1 MLQASVC
8 GYLGA
13 DAEVKCVNGQ
23 EFTTCRVA
31 HTDRW
36 KDQAGQTHESTQWI
50 DLTINGRPNVVN
62 YLKQGTMVYA
72 AGHVKL
78 RCYSSEKARGFV
90 AGMTISV
97 VTIELL
103 GGNSDAVPARLYDS
117 AGNMVDVVKYYHCE
131 LSGAQLTNGR
141 GKMFVSDDNG
151 WVLPIQQ
158 APADVQQAVNQD
170 GQGTDPAQS
179 EPNKD
184 DNKTK

>member
-13 DAEVKCVNGQ
+13 DAEVKSVNGQ

-36 KDQAGQTHESTQWI
+36 KDQSGQTHESTQWI
-50 DLTINGRPNVVN
+50 DLTINGRPNVVD
-62 YLKQGTMVYA
+62 YLKQGTLVYA

-103 GGNSDAVPARLYDS
+103 GGNTDAVPARLYDS
-117 AGNMVDVVKYYHCE
+117 TGNMVDVVKYYHCE
-131 LSGAQLTNGR
+131 LPSAQLTNGR

-151 WVLPIQQ
+151 WILPIQQ
-158 APADVQQAVNQD
+158 APVEVQQAVS
-170 GQGTDPAQS
+170 QG
-179 EPNKD
+179 EPTSGTTESKKEKGTK
-184 DNKTK
+184 KTK

>member
-36 KDQAGQTHESTQWI
+36 KDQAGRTHESTQWI
-50 DLTINGRPNVVN
+50 DLTINGRPNVVE
-62 YLKQGTMVYA
+62 YLKQGALVYA

-103 GGNSDAVPARLYDS
+103 GGNSDAVPARLYDAS
-117 AGNMVDVVKYYHCE
+117 GNMVDVVKYYHCE

-141 GKMFVSDDNG
+141 GKSFISDDNG
-151 WVLPIQQ
+151 WVLPLQQ
-158 APADVQQAVNQD
+158 APAEVQQAVNPAGQD
-170 GQGTDPAQS
+170 AEATET
-179 EPNKD
+179 EPTKD
-184 DNKTK
+184 KKQKK

>member
-1 MLQASVC
+1 MLQASVV

-13 DAEVKCVNGQ
+13 DAEVKNVNGQ

-36 KDQAGQTHESTQWI
+36 KDQSGQTRESTLWI
-50 DLTINGRPNVVN
+50 DLTLNGRPNVVD

-90 AGMTISV
+90 AGLTISV

-103 GGNSDAVPARLYDS
+103 GGNSDAVPARLYDTS
-117 AGNMVDVVKYYHCE
+117 GNMVDVVKYYHCE
-131 LSGAQLTNGR
+131 LSGAQLTNSR
-141 GKMFVSDDNG
+141 GKLFVSDDNG
-151 WVLPIQQ
+151 WVLPLQQ
-158 APADVQQAVNQD
+158 APAEVQQAMGQA
-170 GQGTDPAQS
+170 GQGTSPAES
-179 EPNKD
+179 EPKKD
-184 DNKTK
+184 KKKTK

>member
-13 DAEVKCVNGQ
+13 DAEVKSVNGQ

-50 DLTINGRPNVVN
+50 DLTINGRPNVVD
-62 YLKQGTMVYA
+62 YLKQGTLVYA

-103 GGNSDAVPARLYDS
+103 GGNSDAVPARLYDAS
-117 AGNMVDVVKYYHCE
+117 GNMVDVVKYYHCE

-158 APADVQQAVNQD
+158 APADVQQAVNQANQD
-170 GQGTDPAQS
+170 GEATES
-179 EPNKD
+179 EPKKD
-184 DNKTK
+184 KKQKK

>member
-13 DAEVKCVNGQ
+13 DAEVKSVNGQ

-50 DLTINGRPNVVN
+50 DLTLNGRPAVVE
-62 YLKQGTMVYA
+62 YLKQGTLVYA

-90 AGMTISV
+90 AGLTISV

-103 GGNSDAVPARLYDS
+103 GGNSDAVPARLYD
-117 AGNMVDVVKYYHCE
+117 ATGNMVDVVKYYHCE

-158 APADVQQAVNQD
+158 APAEVQQAVSQANQT
-170 GQGTDPAQS
+170 TDAADS
-179 EPNKD
+179 
-184 DNKTK
+184 KTKNDKKKKK

>member
-1 MLQASVC
+1 MLQASVV

-13 DAEVKCVNGQ
+13 DAEVKNVNGQ

-50 DLTINGRPNVVN
+50 DLTLNGRPAVVD

-90 AGMTISV
+90 AGLTISV

-103 GGNSDAVPARLYDS
+103 GGNSDAVPARLYDT

-141 GKMFVSDDNG
+141 GKSFISDDNG
-151 WVLPIQQ
+151 WILPLQQ
-158 APADVQQAVNQD
+158 APAEVQQAVSEA
-170 GQGTDPAQS
+170 GQGTEPTQS
-179 EPNKD
+179 EPKKNDK
-184 DNKTK
+184 KTK

>member
-36 KDQAGQTHESTQWI
+36 KDQDGQTHESTLWI

-103 GGNSDAVPARLYDS
+103 GGNSDAVPARLYDN

-141 GKMFVSDDNG
+141 GKSFISDDNG
-151 WVLPIQQ
+151 WILPLQQ
-158 APADVQQAVNQD
+158 APTEVQQAISQA
-170 GQGTDPAQS
+170 GLGTSPAES
-179 EPNKD
+179 EPKKD
-184 DNKTK
+184 DKKKK

>member
-50 DLTINGRPNVVN
+50 DLTLNGKPAVVD

-103 GGNSDAVPARLYDS
+103 GGNSDAVPARLYDTS
-117 AGNMVDVVKYYHCE
+117 GNMVDVVKYYHCE

-141 GKMFVSDDNG
+141 GKSFISDDNG
-151 WVLPIQQ
+151 WILPLQQ
-158 APADVQQAVNQD
+158 APTEVQQAISQV
-170 GQGTDPAQS
+170 GQGTSPAES
-179 EPNKD
+179 EPKKD
-184 DNKTK
+184 DKKTK

>member
-1 MLQASVC
+1 MLQASVV

-13 DAEVKCVNGQ
+13 DAEVKSVNGQ

-36 KDQAGQTHESTQWI
+36 KDQAGQTHESTQWV
-50 DLTINGRPNVVN
+50 DLTINGRPNVVE
-62 YLKQGTMVYA
+62 YLKQGTLVYA

-90 AGMTISV
+90 AGLTISV

-103 GGNSDAVPARLYDS
+103 GGNSDAVPARLYDTS
-117 AGNMVDVVKYYHCE
+117 GNMVDVVKYYHCE

-141 GKMFVSDDNG
+141 GKFFVSDDNG
-151 WVLPIQQ
+151 WVLPLQQ
-158 APADVQQAVNQD
+158 APTEVQQAVNQA
-170 GQGTDPAQS
+170 GREADPAIS
-179 EPNKD
+179 EKKKENK
-184 DNKTK
+184 KTK

>member
-13 DAEVKCVNGQ
+13 DAEVKSVNGQ
-23 EFTTCRVA
+23 VFTTCRVA

-36 KDQAGQTHESTQWI
+36 KDQSGQTHESTQWI
-50 DLTINGRPNVVN
+50 DLTLNGRPAVVD

-103 GGNSDAVPARLYDS
+103 GGNSDAVPARLYDAS
-117 AGNMVDVVKYYHCE
+117 GNMVDVVKYYHCE

-141 GKMFVSDDNG
+141 GKRFVSTDDG
-151 WVLPIQQ
+151 WVLPLEQ
-158 APADVQQAVNQD
+158 APAEVQQAVSQANQTTEAAD
-170 GQGTDPAQS
+170 S
-179 EPNKD
+179 ENGK
-184 DNKTK
+184 KTKKTK

>member
-1 MLQASVC
+1 MLQASVV

-13 DAEVKCVNGQ
+13 DAEVKNVNGQ

-36 KDQAGQTHESTQWI
+36 KDQSGQTHESTQWI

-62 YLKQGTMVYA
+62 FLKQGTMVYA

-90 AGMTISV
+90 AGLTISV

-103 GGNSDAVPARLYDS
+103 GGNSDAVPARLYDAS
-117 AGNMVDVVKYYHCE
+117 GNMVDVVKYYHCE

-141 GKMFVSDDNG
+141 GKFFVSDDNG
-151 WVLPIQQ
+151 WVLPLQQ
-158 APADVQQAVNQD
+158 APTEVQQAVGLDNPTSD
-170 GQGTDPAQS
+170 AAGS
-179 EPNKD
+179 ENGK
-184 DNKTK
+184 KTKKTK

>member
-1 MLQASVC
+1 MLQASVV

-13 DAEVKCVNGQ
+13 DAEVKSVNGQ

-50 DLTINGRPNVVN
+50 DLTLNGRPAVVD

-103 GGNSDAVPARLYDS
+103 GGNSDAVPARLYDAS
-117 AGNMVDVVKYYHCE
+117 GNMVDVVKYYHCE

-151 WVLPIQQ
+151 WVLPLQQ
-158 APADVQQAVNQD
+158 APAEVQQAM
-170 GQGTDPAQS
+170 GQSNPNHDTTES
-179 EPNKD
+179 ESEK
-184 DNKTK
+184 DNKKKK

>member
-1 MLQASVC
+1 MLQASVV

-13 DAEVKCVNGQ
+13 DAEIKNVNGQ

-117 AGNMVDVVKYYHCE
+117 AGNLVDVVKYYHCE

-141 GKMFVSDDNG
+141 GKLFVSDDNG
-151 WVLPIQQ
+151 WVLPIQL
-158 APADVQQAVNQD
+158 APADVQLAVGQD
-170 GQGTDPAQS
+170 GQDTDPAQS
-179 EPNKD
+179 EPKKNDK
-184 DNKTK
+184 KTK

>member
-13 DAEVKCVNGQ
+13 DAEVKSVNGQ

-50 DLTINGRPNVVN
+50 DLTLNGRPNVVE
-62 YLKQGTMVYA
+62 YLKQGTLVYA

-90 AGMTISV
+90 AGLTISV

-103 GGNSDAVPARLYDS
+103 GGNSDAVPARLYDAS
-117 AGNMVDVVKYYHCE
+117 GNMVDVVKYYHCE

-141 GKMFVSDDNG
+141 GKLFVSDDNG

-158 APADVQQAVNQD
+158 APAEVQQAMNQA
-170 GQGTDPAQS
+170 GQGTKPAQT

-184 DNKTK
+184 DNKAK

>member
-1 MLQASVC
+1 MLQASVV

-13 DAEVKCVNGQ
+13 DAEVKNVNGQ

-36 KDQAGQTHESTQWI
+36 RDQAGQTHDSTQWI
-50 DLTINGRPNVVN
+50 DLTLNGRPNVVE
-62 YLKQGTMVYA
+62 YLKQGTLVYA

-90 AGMTISV
+90 AGLTISV

-158 APADVQQAVNQD
+158 APADVQQAVSQANQD
-170 GQGTDPAQS
+170 AEATESLPM
-179 EPNKD
+179 KD
-184 DNKTK
+184 DKKKK

>member
-1 MLQASVC
+1 MLQASVV

-13 DAEVKCVNGQ
+13 DAEVKNVNGQ

-50 DLTINGRPNVVN
+50 DLTLNGKPAVVD

-103 GGNSDAVPARLYDS
+103 GGNSDAVPARLYDAS
-117 AGNMVDVVKYYHCE
+117 GNMVDVVKYYHCE

-141 GKMFVSDDNG
+141 GKLYVSDDNG
-151 WVLPIQQ
+151 WVLPLQQ
-158 APADVQQAVNQD
+158 APTNVQQAVNQANQD
-170 GQGTDPAQS
+170 AEATES
-179 EPNKD
+179 EPKKD
-184 DNKTK
+184 DKKTK

>member
-36 KDQAGQTHESTQWI
+36 KDQDGQTHESTLWI
-50 DLTINGRPNVVN
+50 DLTLNGRPNVVN

-103 GGNSDAVPARLYDS
+103 GGNSDAVPARLYDTS
-117 AGNMVDVVKYYHCE
+117 GNMVDVTKYYHCE

-158 APADVQQAVNQD
+158 APADVQQAVSQTS
-170 GQGTDPAQS
+170 QGTNPAPS
-179 EPNKD
+179 EPKKD
-184 DNKTK
+184 EQKKN

>member
-13 DAEVKCVNGQ
+13 DAEVKSVNGQ

-36 KDQAGQTHESTQWI
+36 KDQSGQTHESTQWI

-103 GGNSDAVPARLYDS
+103 GGNSDAVPARLYDAS
-117 AGNMVDVVKYYHCE
+117 GNMVDVVKYYHCE

-141 GKMFVSDDNG
+141 GKFFVSDDNG
-151 WVLPIQQ
+151 WVLPLQQ
-158 APADVQQAVNQD
+158 APTEVQQAV
-170 GQGTDPAQS
+170 GQGNPNSDATDS
-179 EPNKD
+179 ENG
-184 DNKTK
+184 NKTKKTK

>member
-1 MLQASVC
+1 MLQASVV

-13 DAEVKCVNGQ
+13 DAEVKNVNGQ

-36 KDQAGQTHESTQWI
+36 KDQSGQTHELTQWI
-50 DLTINGRPNVVN
+50 DLTLNGRPAVVD
-62 YLKQGTMVYA
+62 YLKQGTLVYA

-90 AGMTISV
+90 AGLTISV

-103 GGNSDAVPARLYDS
+103 GGNSDAVPARLYDA

-141 GKMFVSDDNG
+141 GKSFISDDNG
-151 WVLPIQQ
+151 WILPLQQ
-158 APADVQQAVNQD
+158 APTEVQQAVSLANQND
-170 GQGTDPAQS
+170 NAAADDHR
-179 EPNKD
+179 KD
-184 DNKTK
+184 KKQKK

>member
-1 MLQASVC
+1 MLQASVV

-13 DAEVKCVNGQ
+13 DAEVKNVNGQ
-23 EFTTCRVA
+23 AFTTCRVA

-50 DLTINGRPNVVN
+50 DLTLNGKPAVVD

-103 GGNSDAVPARLYDS
+103 GGNSDAVPTRLYDAS
-117 AGNMVDVVKYYHCE
+117 GNMVDVVKYYHCE

-141 GKMFVSDDNG
+141 GKLFVSDDNG

-158 APADVQQAVNQD
+158 APAEVQQAMNQA
-170 GQGTDPAQS
+170 GQGTNPAQS

>member
-1 MLQASVC
+1 MLQASVV

-13 DAEVKCVNGQ
+13 DAEVKNVNGQ

-50 DLTINGRPNVVN
+50 DLTLNGKPAVVD

-103 GGNSDAVPARLYDS
+103 GGNSDAVPARLYDGS
-117 AGNMVDVVKYYHCE
+117 GNMVDVVKYYHCE

-141 GKMFVSDDNG
+141 GKSFISDDNG
-151 WVLPIQQ
+151 WVIPLQQ
-158 APADVQQAVNQD
+158 APTEVQQAVNLD
-170 GQGTDPAQS
+170 GQGTNQTQS

-184 DNKTK
+184 DKKKK

>member
-13 DAEVKCVNGQ
+13 DAEVKNVNGQ

-50 DLTINGRPNVVN
+50 DLTLNGKPAVVD

-90 AGMTISV
+90 AGLTISV

-103 GGNSDAVPARLYDS
+103 GGNTDAVPARLYDA

-141 GKMFVSDDNG
+141 GKSFISDDNG
-151 WVLPIQQ
+151 WVIPLQQ
-158 APADVQQAVNQD
+158 APTEVQQAVNQA
-170 GQGTDPAQS
+170 GQGTNPAQS

-184 DNKTK
+184 DKKTK

>member
-1 MLQASVC
+1 MLQASVV

-13 DAEVKCVNGQ
+13 DAEVKSVNGQ

-50 DLTINGRPNVVN
+50 DLTLNGKPAVVD

-103 GGNSDAVPARLYDS
+103 GGNSDAVPTRLYDAS
-117 AGNMVDVVKYYHCE
+117 GNMVDVVKYYHCE

-141 GKMFVSDDNG
+141 GKLFVSDDNG
-151 WVLPIQQ
+151 WVLPLQQ
-158 APADVQQAVNQD
+158 VPAEVQQAVSLAIQNSNA
-170 GQGTDPAQS
+170 TEEAPK
-179 EPNKD
+179 E
-184 DNKTK
+184 DNKEKK

>member
-1 MLQASVC
+1 MLQASVV
-8 GYLGA
+8 GYLGTN
-13 DAEVKCVNGQ
+13 AEVKNVNGQ

-36 KDQAGQTHESTQWI
+36 KDQAGKTHESTQWI
-50 DLTINGRPNVVN
+50 DLTLNGKPAVVK

-78 RCYSSEKARGFV
+78 HCYSSEKARGFV

-103 GGNSDAVPARLYDS
+103 GGNSDAVPARLYDA

-141 GKMFVSDDNG
+141 GKSFISDDNG
-151 WVLPIQQ
+151 WVLPLQQ
-158 APADVQQAVNQD
+158 TPAEVQQAMNQA
-170 GQGTDPAQS
+170 GQGTNPAES
-179 EPNKD
+179 EPKRD
-184 DNKTK
+184 

>member
-1 MLQASVC
+1 MLQASVV

-13 DAEVKCVNGQ
+13 DAEVKNVNGQ

-36 KDQAGQTHESTQWI
+36 KDQSGQTHESTQWI
-50 DLTINGRPNVVN
+50 DLTLNGKPAVVD

-103 GGNSDAVPARLYDS
+103 GGNSDAVPARLYDTS
-117 AGNMVDVVKYYHCE
+117 GNMVDVTKYYHCE

-141 GKMFVSDDNG
+141 GKFFVSDDNG
-151 WVLPIQQ
+151 WVLPLQQ
-158 APADVQQAVNQD
+158 APTEVQQAVSQAN
-170 GQGTDPAQS
+170 QGTDPS
-179 EPNKD
+179 ESDPKKD
-184 DNKTK
+184 DKKKK

>member
-1 MLQASVC
+1 MLQASVV

-13 DAEVKCVNGQ
+13 DAEVKHVNGQ

-36 KDQAGQTHESTQWI
+36 KDQSGQTHESTQWI
-50 DLTINGRPNVVN
+50 DLTLNGKPAVVD

-90 AGMTISV
+90 AGLTISV

-103 GGNSDAVPARLYDS
+103 GGNSDAVPARLYDTS
-117 AGNMVDVVKYYHCE
+117 GNMVDVTKYYHCE

-141 GKMFVSDDNG
+141 GRSFVSDDNG
-151 WVLPIQQ
+151 WVLPLQQ
-158 APADVQQAVNQD
+158 APTEVQQAVNQA
-170 GQGTDPAQS
+170 GQGTDPAIS
-179 EPNKD
+179 EKKKD
-184 DNKTK
+184 VKKTK

>member
-1 MLQASVC
+1 MLQASVV

-13 DAEVKCVNGQ
+13 DAEVKNVNGQ

-36 KDQAGQTHESTQWI
+36 KDQSGQTHESTQWI
-50 DLTINGRPNVVN
+50 DLTLNGKPAVVN
-62 YLKQGTMVYA
+62 YLKQGAMVYA

-103 GGNSDAVPARLYDS
+103 GGNSDAVPARLYDAS
-117 AGNMVDVVKYYHCE
+117 GNMVDVVKYYHCE

-141 GKMFVSDDNG
+141 GKSFISDDNG
-151 WVLPIQQ
+151 WVIPLQQ
-158 APADVQQAVNQD
+158 APTEVQQAVNQA
-170 GQGTDPAQS
+170 GQGTNPAQS

-184 DNKTK
+184 DDKTK

>member
-1 MLQASVC
+1 MLQASVV

-13 DAEVKCVNGQ
+13 DAEVKSVNGQ

-50 DLTINGRPNVVN
+50 DLTLNGKPAVVD

-103 GGNSDAVPARLYDS
+103 GGNSDAVPTRLYDAS
-117 AGNMVDVVKYYHCE
+117 GNMVDVVKYYHCE

-141 GKMFVSDDNG
+141 GKLFVSDDNG
-151 WVLPIQQ
+151 WVLPLQQ
-158 APADVQQAVNQD
+158 VPAEVQQAVSQAIQNSNA
-170 GQGTDPAQS
+170 TEEAPK
-179 EPNKD
+179 E
-184 DNKTK
+184 DNKEKK

>member
-1 MLQASVC
+1 MLQASVV

-13 DAEVKCVNGQ
+13 DAEVKNVNGQ
-23 EFTTCRVA
+23 VFTTCRVA

-50 DLTINGRPNVVN
+50 DLTLNGKPAVVD

-90 AGMTISV
+90 AGMTINV

-103 GGNSDAVPARLYDS
+103 GGNSDAVPARLYDAS
-117 AGNMVDVVKYYHCE
+117 GNMVDVVKYYHCE

-141 GKMFVSDDNG
+141 GKLFVSDDNG
-151 WVLPIQQ
+151 WVLPLQQ
-158 APADVQQAVNQD
+158 APAEVQQAMNQASQD
-170 GQGTDPAQS
+170 ASPAES
-179 EPNKD
+179 EPKKD
-184 DNKTK
+184 DKKTK

>member
-13 DAEVKCVNGQ
+13 DAEVKSVNGQ

-36 KDQAGQTHESTQWI
+36 KDQSGQTHESTQWV
-50 DLTINGRPNVVN
+50 DLTLNGRPAVVD
-62 YLKQGTMVYA
+62 YLKQGTLVYA

-90 AGMTISV
+90 AGLTISV

-103 GGNSDAVPARLYDS
+103 GGNSDVVPARLYDS
-117 AGNMVDVVKYYHCE
+117 AGNMVDVTKYYHCE

-141 GKMFVSDDNG
+141 GKLFVSDDNG
-151 WVLPIQQ
+151 WILPIQQ
-158 APADVQQAVNQD
+158 APTEVQQAVSQANQVND
-170 GQGTDPAQS
+170 AADSA
-179 EPNKD
+179 NKS
-184 DNKTK
+184 DNKKTK